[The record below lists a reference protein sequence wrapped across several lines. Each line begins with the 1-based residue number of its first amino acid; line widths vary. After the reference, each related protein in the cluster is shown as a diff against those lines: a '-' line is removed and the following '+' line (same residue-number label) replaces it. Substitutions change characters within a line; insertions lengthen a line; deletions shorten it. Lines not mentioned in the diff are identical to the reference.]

1 MSIVQRHFTWVIF
14 LMILLVE
21 EKSMKSYRKELS
33 FNIPS
38 RRGFINI
45 TAEVET
51 ALREIGI
58 RGGFVL
64 INHNH
69 ITASRNHRL

>member
-14 LMILLVE
+14 LMSLLVE

-33 FNIPS
+33 FDIPG
-38 RRGFINI
+38 RRGFLNI
-45 TAEVET
+45 TPDVET
-51 ALREIGI
+51 ALHENGI
-58 RGGFVL
+58 REGFVL

-69 ITASRNHRL
+69 ITAS